1 MENHYMVELDY
12 FNPQVYESGSFEEVQ
27 NTIISYLSNSGKL
40 VSLSMSDDE
49 AIVWVVLKMHAEE
62 EVIEL
67 MNSIP
72 VGYVLSYE
80 YYLLNHFEVIQ
91 EIGSFSLN

>member
-1 MENHYMVELDY
+1 MVELDY
-12 FNPQVYESGSFEEVQ
+12 FNPKVYESGSFEEVQ

-49 AIVWVVLKMHAEE
+49 AIVWVVLKMHTEE

>member
-49 AIVWVVLKMHAEE
+49 AVVWVVLKMNAEE